1 MNTIKTVIVED
12 QLPTQNFIGNILTD
26 HCQGVSIVAKATT
39 VKSAEEVILKHQP
52 DLIISDI
59 KLGEENSFE
68 LLESLAFQGFSSK
81 VIFITAYEGFAL
93 PAFAFE
99 PFGFLLKPID
109 PDKLVG
115 LVRKLETRLLK
126 KNGQVT
132 DMAKA
137 SNKVVFKTQEGW
149 HIVNL
154 NEIIR
159 CESDKG
165 YSSIYTKNQG
175 TITLAKKIIDIQKII
190 KGNQFLRVHQSHIV
204 NLNEVQLLK
213 KGRNTM
219 LRLSDGSELPV
230 SAAKKQMVFE
240 RVSHFPGV

>member
-1 MNTIKTVIVED
+1 MNIIKTVIVED
-12 QLPTQNFIGNILTD
+12 QLPTQRFLEKILTD
-26 HCQGVSIVAKATT
+26 HCQGISIIAKATT
-39 VKSAEEVILKHQP
+39 IISAEELILKHQP

-59 KLGEENSFE
+59 KLGKQSSFE
-68 LLESLAFQGFSSK
+68 LLESLAAKGFSCK

-93 PAFAFE
+93 PAFSFE

-109 PDKLVG
+109 PDQLVT
-115 LVRKLETRLLK
+115 LIRKLEKKLL
-126 KNGQVT
+126 NT
-132 DMAKA
+132 DQPKSFPVS

-149 HIVNL
+149 HIVDL
-154 NEIIR
+154 DDIVR

-165 YSSIYTKNQG
+165 YSTIYTKNQG
-175 TITLAKKIIDIQKII
+175 SITLAKKIIDIQKII
-190 KGNQFLRVHQSHIV
+190 KGPQFLRVHQSHIV

-230 SAAKKQMVFE
+230 SASKKQLVFE
-240 RVSHFPGV
+240 RVSCFPGI